1 MLGCFIFL
9 RKPIYLITDIQMP
22 YSVDDLCTLFIA
34 TILLL
39 TVSYALYTIPYVPL
53 PIVYNFL

>member
-39 TVSYALYTIPYVPL
+39 TVSYAL
-53 PIVYNFL
+53 